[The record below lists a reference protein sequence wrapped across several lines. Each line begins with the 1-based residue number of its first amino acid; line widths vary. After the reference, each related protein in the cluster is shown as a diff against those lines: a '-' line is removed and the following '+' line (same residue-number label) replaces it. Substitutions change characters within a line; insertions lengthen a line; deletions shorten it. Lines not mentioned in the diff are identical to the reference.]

1 MSVLL
6 ILEVQETNGALF
18 VKANFLS
25 YPLLFGLLT
34 VIVPLTT
41 IHASLKSHRFDLIF

>member
-6 ILEVQETNGALF
+6 ILEVLETNGALF

-41 IHASLKSHRFDLIF
+41 IYASLKSHRFDLIF